1 MKTNVIIGTL
11 AVVFIV
17 GIGAYAVSSNGTG
30 TKMMTDEAMVEKDSA
45 MMEGD
50 EAMVEKDGAM
60 MEGDEAM
67 MKKGTYAEYSPETLA
82 MAKSGKTLLFFK
94 ADWCPTCRALDA
106 DITANLDMIPAG
118 VTILEVNYDTATDLK
133 QKYGVTTQHT
143 LVQIDANGTLVSKM
157 SGGNTLAIVT
167 ANIK

>member
-1 MKTNVIIGTL
+1 
-11 AVVFIV
+11 
-17 GIGAYAVSSNGTG
+17 
-30 TKMMTDEAMVEKDSA
+30 
-45 MMEGD
+45 
-50 EAMVEKDGAM
+50 
-60 MEGDEAM
+60 
-67 MKKGTYAEYSPETLA
+67 
-82 MAKSGKTLLFFK
+82 
-94 ADWCPTCRALDA
+94 
-106 DITANLDMIPAG
+106 MIPAG